1 MTSTS
6 GKNRSLLAS
15 LVAPAP
21 VTETPT
27 PSPAP
32 APATGAA
39 AIARAVQSPAPGA
52 VVEPPPRL
60 QTRMSSLA
68 RMASGDIKEKT
79 LKLVDPARC
88 RIWARHNRR
97 YDLLNAENCAE
108 LLEGLRSQGQQELP
122 ALVRPVTDDPNFD
135 YEVIWGA
142 RRHWSVSYLRTV
154 EHRDIKYLVEERELT
169 DEQAFRLSDIENRSR
184 ADLCDYE
191 RAVDYLKA
199 VNAYYDGQA
208 QRMADRLEVSKS
220 WLSRFLDLGRLPSP
234 VVSAFGDIFVLKVN
248 HARQLK
254 AFLEGGP
261 VTDLVLDEAER
272 LTAQQREHQARKMP
286 LLDPAKVVQALQKAA
301 GGSAPHK
308 TLKKRSAPNVISNPR
323 GEALFTLKRKGPKLL
338 VLEISLDTKGS
349 EADLVEAFRQ
359 EVAKARQ

>member
-27 PSPAP
+27 AAAAP
-32 APATGAA
+32 AAPLAA
-39 AIARAVQSPAPGA
+39 MRP
-52 VVEPPPRL
+52 VEPAEPPARL
-60 QTRMSSLA
+60 QTRISGLA
-68 RMASGDIKEKT
+68 RIASGEVEEKT

-88 RIWARHNRR
+88 RIWAQHNRR
-97 YDLLNAENCAE
+97 YELLNADNCAQ
-108 LLEGLRSQGQQELP
+108 LLEGLRSQGRQELP
-122 ALVRPVTDDPNFD
+122 ALVRRVKDDPNFD

-142 RRHWSVSYLRTV
+142 RRHWSISYLRTV
-154 EHRDIKYLVEERELT
+154 EHRDIKYLIEERELT

-220 WLSRFLDLGRLPSP
+220 WLSRFLDLGKLPQP
-234 VVSAFGDIFVLKVN
+234 VVAAFGDIFVLKVN

-254 AFLEGGP
+254 PFLEGGP
-261 VTDLVLDEAER
+261 STDLVLEEAER
-272 LTAQQREHQARKMP
+272 LVAQQREHRARGLP
-286 LLDPAKVVQALQKAA
+286 LVDAAKVVQTLQKAA
-301 GGSAPHK
+301 GGQKPAK
-308 TLKKRSAPNVISNPR
+308 ALKPRSAPRIVSNA
-323 GEALFTLKRKGPKLL
+323 GGQALFTLKRKSPSVLL
-338 VLEISLDTKGS
+338 LEIALDTSGS
-349 EADLVEAFRQ
+349 EAELVEAFRR
-359 EVAKARQ
+359 EVANARR